1 MQTKLQTIARK
12 AKENRNYQFFG
23 LYTMLNEDFLLET
36 WHMLNKRAACGVDKI
51 SYQDYNANVKANVK
65 DLVERLKRKAYR
77 AKLVRRHYIPKA
89 NGKLRPLGIP
99 ATEDKLLQLAVSRIL
114 TAIYEEDFHDCMYGY
129 RPGKSPRM
137 VLDDIQN
144 ALQFGKYKYIVEA
157 DIKGYFENLDHD
169 WLIKMLKIRIK
180 DEPMIRLIRKWL
192 KAGVLETDGKII
204 NPLTGTPQ
212 GGIISPLLANLY
224 MHYVIVSWFNVAARK
239 QCVGKARL
247 FVYADDFIG
256 IFENRNEAEAFY
268 RALPGRLK
276 KFNLEVAVE
285 KTKIIKFDKDDKG
298 GSGTFDFLGF
308 TFRHVKSRNG
318 YDFVK
323 RVTIKKRFQASLQG
337 LKEWCKENRSTPLKY
352 LMSILI
358 SKMRGYINYY
368 GLPGNDRMYKFV
380 HLARIIIHKWLNR
393 RSQRKSY
400 TWETFTQML
409 EIYGFPQPRM
419 IVRKRDT
426 QLLLPI

>member
-1 MQTKLQTIARK
+1 MQTIARK

-77 AKLVRRHYIPKA
+77 AKLVKRHYIPKA

-157 DIKGYFENLDHD
+157 DIKGYFDNLDHD

-212 GGIISPLLANLY
+212 GGLCEALHNPPYAKLTIMQSKY
-224 MHYVIVSWFNVAARK
+224 
-239 QCVGKARL
+239 QRL
-247 FVYADDFIG
+247 
-256 IFENRNEAEAFY
+256 
-268 RALPGRLK
+268 
-276 KFNLEVAVE
+276 
-285 KTKIIKFDKDDKG
+285 
-298 GSGTFDFLGF
+298 
-308 TFRHVKSRNG
+308 
-318 YDFVK
+318 
-323 RVTIKKRFQASLQG
+323 
-337 LKEWCKENRSTPLKY
+337 
-352 LMSILI
+352 
-358 SKMRGYINYY
+358 
-368 GLPGNDRMYKFV
+368 GN
-380 HLARIIIHKWLNR
+380 
-393 RSQRKSY
+393 S
-400 TWETFTQML
+400 
-409 EIYGFPQPRM
+409 
-419 IVRKRDT
+419 
-426 QLLLPI
+426 